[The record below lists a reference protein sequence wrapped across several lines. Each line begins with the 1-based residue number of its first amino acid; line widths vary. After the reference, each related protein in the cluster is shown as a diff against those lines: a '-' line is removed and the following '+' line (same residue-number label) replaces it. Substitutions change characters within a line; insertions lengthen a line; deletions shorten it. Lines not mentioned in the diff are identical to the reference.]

1 MILNLMIKNKKVLIV
16 GAGGFIGGHL
26 VSKIFDNGNSVVATD
41 IKPKEY
47 WFQDFD
53 TVENHYSTDMK
64 DISNCRKVTEGID
77 YVFNMACNMGGM
89 GFIENNKAE
98 CMQSVLINTNLLI
111 ACNENKVQRYFFS
124 SSACAYNK
132 SKQEDVFIEGLKEE
146 DAYPADPE
154 DGYGWEKLFSERM
167 CRHFMEDYGLEV
179 RVARYHNIYGPY
191 GTYDGGREKAPAAL
205 CRKVIQA
212 KKNKKDTIDVWGDGK
227 QTRTFLYIDEC
238 VEGTLRLFE
247 SNFSDPV
254 NIGSDE
260 QVSINQMI
268 GIIEGISGSGEL
280 KKNYQ
285 LDKPKGVRGRSS
297 NNDLVKKVLDWS
309 YKMSLKDGLTK
320 TYKWIESEM
329 SQKGANLSRFTKS

>member
-1 MILNLMIKNKKVLIV
+1 MEKNKKILIV

-26 VSKIFDNGNSVVATD
+26 VKKLLDNGNSVVATD

-47 WFQDFD
+47 WFQDFEN
-53 TVENHYSTDMK
+53 VENYYSTDMK
-64 DISNCRKVTEGID
+64 DISNCRKVSQGVD

-111 ACNENKVQRYFFS
+111 ACNENKIQRYFFS

-132 SKQEDVFIEGLKEE
+132 TKQQEVFIEGLKEE

-167 CRHFMEDYGLEV
+167 CRHFMEDYSLEV

-212 KKNKKDTIDVWGDGK
+212 RKDNNEIIDVWGDGE

-247 SNFSDPV
+247 SDFSDPV

-268 GIIEGISGSGEL
+268 GIIEGISGGGEF

-297 NNDLVKKVLDWS
+297 NNDLVKKVLNWS
-309 YKMSLKDGLTK
+309 YKMNLKDGLSK
-320 TYKWIESEM
+320 TYKWIENEM
-329 SQKGANLSRFTKS
+329 SKKGSNLSKFTKS

>member
-1 MILNLMIKNKKVLIV
+1 MDKNKKVLIV

-26 VSKIFDNGNSVVATD
+26 VKKILDNGNSVVATD

-53 TVENHYSTDMK
+53 TVENYYSTDMK
-64 DISNCRKVTEGID
+64 DISNCRKVTEGVD

-132 SKQEDVFIEGLKEE
+132 TKQQDVFIEGLKEE

-212 KKNKKDTIDVWGDGK
+212 RKDKNDTIDVWGDGE
-227 QTRTFLYIDEC
+227 QTRTFLYVDEC

-247 SNFSDPV
+247 SDYSEPV

-268 GIIEGISGSGEL
+268 GIIEGISGGGEF

-297 NNDLVKKVLDWS
+297 NNDLVKKVLNWS
-309 YKMSLKDGLTK
+309 YKMSLKEGLTK
-320 TYKWIESEM
+320 TYQWIESEM

>member
-1 MILNLMIKNKKVLIV
+1 MIKNKKILVV

-26 VSKIFDNGNSVVATD
+26 VKRLLNDENFIIATD

-47 WFQDFD
+47 WFQDFEK
-53 TVENHYSTDMK
+53 TKNYYSLDMK
-64 DISNCRKVTEGID
+64 EIDNCRKVTKNVD

-111 ACNENKVQRYFFS
+111 ASKENKIKRYFFS

-132 SKQEDVFIEGLKEE
+132 NKQQDVFIKGLKEK

-167 CRHFMEDYGLEV
+167 CRHFMEDYGIEI
-179 RVARYHNIYGPY
+179 RIARYHNIYGPF

-205 CRKVIQA
+205 CRKIINA
-212 KKNKKDTIDVWGDGK
+212 KKNNEDKIDVWGDGK
-227 QTRTFLYIDEC
+227 QTRSFLYIDDC
-238 VEGTLRLFE
+238 IEGTIRLFE
-247 SNFSDPV
+247 SDYSEPV

-268 GIIEGISGSGEL
+268 DIIENISKVKKL
-280 KKNYQ
+280 KRDYQ

-297 NNDLVKKVLDWS
+297 NNDLVKEVLNWS
-309 YKMSLKDGLTK
+309 YEIKLKDGLKK
-320 TYKWIESEM
+320 TFDWM
-329 SQKGANLSRFTKS
+329 SNEISKRGSNISRFTKS